1 MSDSVKAT
9 TPDNLQAKLK
19 KTSKR
24 VHDVSN
30 VLVTSKLVVL
40 FTDRVLY
47 GQAIACFYY
56 IFQHLELLIEE
67 LLVTEPGQPLL
78 PSRSRSPSMYLMICG
93 TETRHLLVFP
103 HWFRVST
110 IPAYPSKAVPGTGI
124 SQGPGIF
131 PWVGVGH
138 NGVCHTRDGS
148 PTALLGA

>member
-1 MSDSVKAT
+1 MSDSIKAT
-9 TPDNLQAKLK
+9 TPENLQAKLK

-67 LLVTEPGQPLL
+67 LLVTEPG
-78 PSRSRSPSMYLMICG
+78 
-93 TETRHLLVFP
+93 
-103 HWFRVST
+103 
-110 IPAYPSKAVPGTGI
+110 
-124 SQGPGIF
+124 
-131 PWVGVGH
+131 
-138 NGVCHTRDGS
+138 
-148 PTALLGA
+148 